1 MALSGFPDIGFIIL
15 EGRALHN
22 ITTNISHKVSQV
34 LEQTD
39 GAGLDDNA
47 WLPTGDYKFD
57 VNIDGFYN
65 LGAGLAQEGLELE
78 GNQVLMYSLAGNT
91 IGDPFTGI
99 DGPHVDIETLMERGK
114 LHRIKANF
122 KANFGPEDMA
132 QSIASY
138 PRNGL
143 VQAGLQ
149 TVTTVGPITLAGL
162 DWNIT
167 DPDYI
172 EQETGSAIGFIGAT
186 NVDIDGAG
194 NILFTIAHSPDDGV
208 YADLIVFNAITT
220 AIGVSGQ
227 MVTVAAAVIPNEIE
241 RWTEMEYEYVGVSG
255 GNRTCTFACGLIR
268 TLV

>member
-22 ITTNISHKVSQV
+22 ITTNISHKVSQI

-47 WLPTGDYKFD
+47 WLPTGAYKFD

-78 GNQVLMYSLAGNT
+78 GNQVLMYSLAGNA

-122 KANFGPEDMA
+122 EANFGPEDMA
-132 QSIASY
+132 QSIAGF

-149 TVTTVGPITLAGL
+149 TVIAVGPALTASI
-162 DWNIT
+162 DWEAIDT
-167 DPDYI
+167 DYSN
-172 EQETGSAIGFIGAT
+172 QETGSAIGFIGVT
-186 NVDIDGAG
+186 NVDIDGTG
-194 NILFTIAHSPDDGV
+194 NIRFAIQDSDDN
-208 YADLIVFNAITT
+208 ATWLDLIVFTPVTT
-220 AIGVSGQ
+220 AIGVSGERVVQ
-227 MVTVAAAVIPNEIE
+227 VALAAPNDIE
-241 RWTEMEYEYVGVSG
+241 RYTVLEYEYVALSG